1 MRGEHSMPDIQLKRL
16 IMPVHVQ
23 DDYFDDYDCAV
34 AELNQAS
41 IDRIRSLSEFVK
53 IARQADDTIY
63 KIVAWDWCG
72 LKVFKSSY
80 SDEPD
85 EEELQLK
92 EPEEYRIDCLCLN
105 VSDDG
110 FYWTFYPKHTSIYC
124 ETAAIAVAL
133 LDCFDEVDARE
144 DSDAE

>member
-1 MRGEHSMPDIQLKRL
+1 MPDTQVKRL
-16 IMPVHVQ
+16 IMPIHVQ
-23 DDYFDDYDCAV
+23 DDYFDDFDCAV

-41 IDRIRSLSEFVK
+41 IDRIRSLAGFVK
-53 IARQADDTIY
+53 TARQTDETVY
-63 KIVAWDWCG
+63 KIVAWDWGG
-72 LKVFKSSY
+72 LKVLKTDFSE
-80 SDEPD
+80 DPD
-85 EEELQLK
+85 NEELLLK
-92 EPEEYRIDCLCLN
+92 EPEECRIDCLCLN

-144 DSDAE
+144 VSDEE